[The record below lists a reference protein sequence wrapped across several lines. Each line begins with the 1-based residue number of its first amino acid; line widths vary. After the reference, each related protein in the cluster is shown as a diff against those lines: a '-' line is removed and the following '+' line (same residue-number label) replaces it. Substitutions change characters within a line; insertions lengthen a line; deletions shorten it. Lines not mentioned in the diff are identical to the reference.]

1 MTLFERWF
9 RQPQS
14 VWPRKALFQVHL
26 WTGIG
31 LGLYILVISVSGSA
45 VVFRNELLRKFSKPT
60 PTFTSSD
67 RPLPPEAVGEAAKR
81 AFPAF
86 EVDRVIPGK
95 DPSNAVLVWLVRG
108 EDRMPRYFH
117 PYTAEDLGHS
127 QTLGYRVVTWLI
139 DLHDN
144 LLYGYKGRAV
154 NGVGAIFATL
164 LAVTGAVIWWP
175 GIRKWR
181 RSLLLDW
188 RARGSLFHWS
198 LHSALG
204 FWFFAFILLWGISG
218 IYLAFPNP
226 FDALLE
232 RFDPVD
238 EASTVPR
245 FGDTLLYWLTR
256 LHFGRWGGIPTKV
269 LWTIFGLVPA
279 ALFVTGAY
287 MWWCRV
293 LRSSLSRSNE
303 QTAPAAS
310 SAPAPLDSKLGSK
323 LDSELGSTIDPKT
336 PLTGTPA

>member
-1 MTLFERWF
+1 MTLLDRWL

-31 LGLYILVISVSGSA
+31 LGLYVLIISLSGSA
-45 VVFRNELLRKFSKPT
+45 VVFRNELLRKFSRAT
-60 PTFTSSD
+60 PSFTLSGE
-67 RPLPPEAVGEAAKR
+67 PLTPEAISEAAKR
-81 AFPAF
+81 SFPAH

-95 DPSNAVLVWLVRG
+95 DPGAAVLVLLVRDG
-108 EDRMPRYFH
+108 DRMPRYFH
-117 PYTAEDLGHS
+117 PSTGEDLGHS
-127 QTLGYRVVTWLI
+127 QSVSYRAVAWMI

-144 LLYGYKGRAV
+144 LLYGRSGRAI

-164 LAVTGAVIWWP
+164 LALTGAVIWWP
-175 GIRKWR
+175 GTRKWR

-188 RARGSLFHWS
+188 KARGSLFHWS
-198 LHSALG
+198 LHSMLG
-204 FWFFAFILLWGISG
+204 FWFFAFVLLWAISG
-218 IYLAFPNP
+218 IYLAFPTP

-232 RFDPVD
+232 RLDPVD
-238 EASTVPR
+238 ESSTVPR
-245 FGDTLLYWLTR
+245 FGDTFLYWMTR

-279 ALFVTGAY
+279 VLFVTGAY

-293 LRSSLSRSNE
+293 LRPGLSGGNQQAAPVKPGRSVALE
-303 QTAPAAS
+303 
-310 SAPAPLDSKLGSK
+310 
-323 LDSELGSTIDPKT
+323 PKT